1 MNTTLIAGGI
11 ALLLA
16 LGLVVGLGALSL
28 LSGAIHFLFARPKLT
43 ILKTLHGANG
53 FAFAFTWNSARE
65 PAKFDSVRLR
75 LFNPFGNPTQVD
87 VFREFDGADDNF
99 ARDLELG
106 ASFGEFL
113 KVNGFENALVQVELI
128 SSKAN
133 VTHMFEMKGADFLAK
148 MNNAKLS
155 AGEFERGIT
164 KDSAKP
170 LYQTVERS
178 FIAEPLPV
186 TNKVLKVATNPQF
199 AEFFGGAGG
208 GGAAKSDAPKE
219 NFSVAKVWI
228 EPGCI
233 VCNACEDIY
242 PEVFEVTADTCLI
255 RPGAPL
261 DDGLRIQEAAEACPV
276 EVIKFTA

>member
-1 MNTTLIAGGI
+1 MNTSLIAMGI
-11 ALLLA
+11 AVALA
-16 LGLVVGLGALSL
+16 LGLVIGLGALSL
-28 LSGAIHFLFARPKLT
+28 LSGAFHFLFARPKLQ
-43 ILKTLHGANG
+43 ILRSFHGANG

-65 PAKFDSVRLR
+65 PARVDHIKLR

-87 VFREFDGADDNF
+87 VTREFDMADDNF

-106 ASFGEFL
+106 PSYAAFL
-113 KVNGFENALVQVELI
+113 QAKNFDSALVQIEL
-128 SSKAN
+128 SASKDQ
-133 VTHMFEMKGADFLAK
+133 VTHHFEMKGAEFLRK
-148 MNNAKLS
+148 ITDAKLS
-155 AGEFERGIT
+155 AGEFEQG
-164 KDSAKP
+164 KSPAAKP
-170 LYQTVERS
+170 LYQTVQRS
-178 FIAEPLPV
+178 FIADPLPT

-199 AEFFGGAGG
+199 AEFFGGGG
-208 GGAAKSDAPKE
+208 GPAKTEVAKE

-255 RPGAPL
+255 RDGAPL

-276 EVIKFTA
+276 EVIKFNA

>member
-1 MNTTLIAGGI
+1 VNTSLIAGGI

-16 LGLVVGLGALSL
+16 LGLVVGLGVLSL
-28 LSGAIHFLFARPKLT
+28 LSGAFHFLFARPKLQ

-53 FAFAFTWNSARE
+53 FAFAFTWNAARE
-65 PAKFDSVRLR
+65 PAKFDTIRFR
-75 LFNPFGNPTQVD
+75 LFNPFGKVTQVD
-87 VFREFDGADDNF
+87 ISKEFTPADDNF
-99 ARDLELG
+99 ALDLELG
-106 ASFGEFL
+106 KAYGEFL
-113 KVNGFENALVQVELI
+113 KADGFDKATVMIELV
-128 SSKAN
+128 SSKDN
-133 VTHMFEMKGADFLAK
+133 VTHQFEMKGSDFSRK
-148 MNNAKLS
+148 MLDAKLS
-155 AGEFERGIT
+155 AGEFERGAA
-164 KDSAKP
+164 KAASKP

-178 FIAEPLPV
+178 FIAEPLPA

-199 AEFFGGAGG
+199 AEFFGGSG
-208 GGAAKSDAPKE
+208 GGAAKDEAPKE
-219 NFSVAKVWI
+219 NFSIAKVWI

-261 DDGLRIQEAAEACPV
+261 DDGLKVQEAAEACPV